1 MTQALLIRKCVSGL
15 FRAER
20 RRLLSI
26 DGGGIRCMIA
36 VGVLPYVLM
45 HRITREPDLLAE
57 PLATV
62 FQEQK

>member
-15 FRAER
+15 CRAER